1 MQPSQVLFQGEALP
15 RALPVCDHYA
25 GTEVR
30 MRKALALQSEL
41 GPIFDIT
48 FDCEDGAPIGQE
60 AAHAQLVASLLN
72 SPENQFKRVGVR
84 IHDPSHPCWKSD
96 VATLVSQA
104 GQQIAFVMIPK
115 VTSAEQTQS
124 VIDEINHVAKAA
136 HIGRVIPIQVLI
148 ETHGALQDVQAIAA
162 LEQVESLSF
171 GLMDFVSAHHGAIP
185 GQAMDRGQFDHPLVA
200 RAMLEIS
207 AACHAHGKV
216 PSHNVCTNIHDAS
229 LIESDT
235 LRAKNE
241 FGYTRKWSIHPNQ
254 IPVIVKAMSPS
265 SAEVETAA
273 AILLAAQAA
282 QWGPIQHEGKLHDR
296 ASYRYYWTV
305 LQKAQVTGQ
314 IIPAKAQS
322 LLESLK

>member
-1 MQPSQVLFQGEALP
+1 MQANQVLFQGEALP

-30 MRKALALQSEL
+30 MRKALALQMAL

-60 AAHAQLVASLLN
+60 SEHAALVAQLVLS
-72 SPENQFKRVGVR
+72 SENKFDRVGVR
-84 IHDPSHPCWKSD
+84 IHDPSHPAWKED
-96 VATLVSQA
+96 VASLVSLA
-104 GQQIAFVMIPK
+104 GHRIAFVMIPK
-115 VTSAEQTQS
+115 VDSAKQTQL

-136 HIGRVIPIQVLI
+136 GIHREIPIQALV
-148 ETHGALQDVQAIAA
+148 ETHGALHDVYA
-162 LEQVESLSF
+162 LAGLPQIESLSF

-185 GQAMDRGQFDHPLVA
+185 ANAMDRGQFDHPLIA

-216 PSHNVCTNIHDAS
+216 ASHNVCTNINDAAI
-229 LIESDT
+229 IESDT

-254 IPVIVKAMSPS
+254 IPVIVEALSPS
-265 SAEVETAA
+265 AHELEIAG
-273 AILLAAQAA
+273 AILLAAQEAD
-282 QWGPIQHEGKLHDR
+282 WGPIQFEGKLHDR
-296 ASYRYYWTV
+296 ASYRYFWTI
-305 LQKAQVTGQ
+305 LQKGIASGQ
-314 IIPAKAQS
+314 TLAPN
-322 LLESLK
+322 LEKLYKSA